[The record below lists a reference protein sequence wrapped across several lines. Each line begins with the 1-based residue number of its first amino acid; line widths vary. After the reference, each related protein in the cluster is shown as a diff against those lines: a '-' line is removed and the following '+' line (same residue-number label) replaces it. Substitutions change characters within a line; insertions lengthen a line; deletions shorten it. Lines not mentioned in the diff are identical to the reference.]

1 MFTAFLWFP
10 WMLGE
15 SKMSVVAR
23 MVVWLLVALMTLGVA
38 RRCLA
43 AIEYLS
49 YVAAGNYPSEHHSI
63 WIWLY
68 LGELIVAVIGVIGM
82 WASFAKRKLVL
93 GWLFFALLWVFPI
106 VIEARRCDVESTFCR
121 LFQW

>member
-1 MFTAFLWFP
+1 MLSPYSGIAEAWSGWRRMFTAFLWFP

-23 MVVWLLVALMTLGVA
+23 MLVWLLVALMTLGVA

-68 LGELIVAVIGVIGM
+68 LGEIIVAVIGVIGM
-82 WASFAKRKLVL
+82 WAASPSASL
-93 GWLFFALLWVFPI
+93 
-106 VIEARRCDVESTFCR
+106 S
-121 LFQW
+121 